1 MNRFKYLYKTSFLFV
16 RFFLLY
22 DLTNNPTTFKFYRYV
37 NPFDLDQSTPFFNC
51 SSVRKIR
58 IVVGWRRVHAGTQP
72 LNMNI
77 GPSFFID
84 CRMTARVD

>member
-1 MNRFKYLYKTSFLFV
+1 MLKENFYKVS
-16 RFFLLY
+16 
-22 DLTNNPTTFKFYRYV
+22 FYRNVY
-37 NPFDLDQSTPFFNC
+37 PFDLDQSTPFFSC

-77 GPSFFID
+77 GPSFAMDF
-84 CRMTARVD
+84 RMTARVD